1 MTTPKF
7 NDYIKESF
15 SVEINPGHMPNEI
28 DYNLWKNQ
36 EVPAS
41 LYMKDKV
48 GIPISKKTEV
58 PEYNILPT
66 MKDDFLKKLVWI
78 CKDLEIDPDWMMA
91 LIFFESRFNP
101 RAKNS
106 LSNAKG
112 LIQWLPSTLQS
123 NYGITTTQLTENPL
137 KQLDMV
143 YAYFKNRLKN
153 NKPNSL
159 LDFYLMV
166 FYPKAVNKPGNFKFG
181 EKAISSN
188 KGLFGYYKDEKF
200 GTKADFEAMIFKND
214 KISVFANLAKR
225 SGDFEKYAYGGKGY
239 SDPKSQEKTEPIAQV
254 KNLKSYSKAL
264 SNGSLELA

>member
-1 MTTPKF
+1 MTTTIF
-7 NDYIKESF
+7 DDFVNESF
-15 SVEINPGHMPNEI
+15 SLEVDTGHMPKEI
-28 DYNLWKNQ
+28 DYDLWKNQ

-41 LYMKDKV
+41 LYLKDKV

-66 MKDDFLKKLVWI
+66 MKDDFLKKLMWI
-78 CKDLEIDPDWMMA
+78 CKDLEINPDWMMA
-91 LIFFESRFNP
+91 LMYFESRFNP
-101 RAKNS
+101 RARHNH
-106 LSNAKG
+106 SNAKG

-123 NYGITTTQLTENPL
+123 NYGITTDQLTENPL

-143 YAYFKNRLKN
+143 YAYFKNRMKN

-181 EKAISSN
+181 EKAISNN

-200 GTKADFEAMIFKND
+200 GTKADFEAMIFKNE
-214 KISVFANLAKR
+214 KIKVFANLAKR
-225 SGDFEKYAYGGKGY
+225 SGDFERYAYGGKDFT
-239 SDPKSQEKTEPIAQV
+239 DPKYKEVNAPIEQV
-254 KNLKSYSKAL
+254 KSLKSYTKAL
-264 SNGSLELA
+264 SNGNLELA